1 MHLEKRVTFLDIQP
15 TNLGQALVRL
25 THTFDRDT
33 LVEESPHV
41 FDNVN
46 VTFCK
51 HDEGK
56 NWRRAKFN
64 LKCWLLLLGF
74 PSDYWSERHIQQAM
88 GNFARVLLYEADE
101 RYLARLLVRARVKDV
116 QKVPQFIVY
125 EDPDTID
132 GESWTIC

>member
-1 MHLEKRVTFLDIQP
+1 MRAVALVHPPARNENLAIVTIDPLPGNLLQFADVHGVIRYFLHLEKRVTFLDMQP

-51 HDEGK
+51 HDEGR
-56 NWRRAKFN
+56 NWRRAEFN
-64 LKCWLLLLGF
+64 HECWLLLLGF
-74 PSDYWSERHIQQAM
+74 PSNY
-88 GNFARVLLYEADE
+88 
-101 RYLARLLVRARVKDV
+101 
-116 QKVPQFIVY
+116 
-125 EDPDTID
+125 
-132 GESWTIC
+132 